1 MAVVIPACFENN
13 FALEDG
19 KPGDDL
25 RVAFKFQSD
34 VVKNLYKLDVV
45 SGKLLFSFTETGV
58 AYNEKE
64 NSSLVLEASL
74 DLSKPGGCSVKL
86 ELEEKT
92 VEKWGINFAGIVKV
106 THSTG
111 KENEIFLPG
120 TRTYDPAGLT
130 GRSLCFLQCDIMLLC
145 LCKGDPHAS
154 ERIGPSCSRT
164 QGAITLVG
172 LVAAVKGAN
181 LEEINTLQ
189 EACHAAV
196 ARFVIIII

>member
-1 MAVVIPACFENN
+1 MAVLIPACFENN

-19 KPGDDL
+19 KPGDDI

-34 VVKNLYKLDVV
+34 AVRNLYKFDAP

-64 NSSLVLEASL
+64 TSSLVSEASL
-74 DLSKPGGCSVKL
+74 DFSKPGGCSVKL

-111 KENEIFLPG
+111 KESEIFLPG

-130 GRSLCFLQCDIMLLC
+130 GRSLVHAVLLC
-145 LCKGDPHAS
+145 VC
-154 ERIGPSCSRT
+154 
-164 QGAITLVG
+164 V
-172 LVAAVKGAN
+172 
-181 LEEINTLQ
+181 
-189 EACHAAV
+189 
-196 ARFVIIII
+196 